1 MVIGV
6 CLEYIPNKGSVVA
19 LCWKEF
25 PENNLKI
32 NKHSMLFFPR
42 QKLSQ

>member
-1 MVIGV
+1 MEIGV

-25 PENNLKI
+25 PENNFE
-32 NKHSMLFFPR
+32 NK
-42 QKLSQ
+42 